1 MNRAVLSLAW
11 GAPVLFACSTWGCNL
26 LLDTSAYHV
35 AADTDSNAPGQDAAV
50 DATSADACPS
60 PTNRVSLENA
70 CTNAACEP
78 FMGDVPMCDGSLCP
92 LPVTGTSA
100 TGDAGATGEAGA
112 TSEAGTTDE
121 AGAADPTGEGGAT
134 SDSGATGD
142 AGAVDAA
149 TLDSTDAAADSA
161 AAEAGDD
168 ATAPDSGALP
178 SCASVRSDPNSIIF
192 VTGSTALASFIG
204 EVSKVLATQ
213 PTNPVTVVY
222 QQSGSCVGVRAAID
236 PVNNPLL
243 QSLGAST
250 YYDASGTIHSCAL
263 NASDGLVAD
272 IGASDV
278 FFSTCYFGLPVTPA
292 LPQSV
297 SENLGPVQV
306 MNFAVPQGS
315 TERSISL
322 AAAYYVFGF
331 GGAPYS
337 VAPWVDPTQLQI
349 RSAASGTQA
358 MIAAAIGVPPGQWKG
373 VGNSTSSGVGTAL
386 VMAGQNSDSTVVNSA
401 LGILASDYLLQ
412 NAQTL
417 RGLAVQDENT
427 GCGYFPSTTST
438 AHDDAN
444 VRNGHYPLWGPSH
457 FYARVDPQR
466 QIPLKAG
473 VSQFIDGLS
482 GVTQLPGLD
491 LVGEYAAKG
500 LVPSCA
506 MSIAR
511 SDDGGDYTPYKP
523 AVTCNCYFDL
533 IATGATACSE
543 CNTNADCP
551 SRAPNCNKFGASPQQ
566 GYCDL

>member
-1 MNRAVLSLAW
+1 MTTKRATRFGAWAALVLA
-11 GAPVLFACSTWGCNL
+11 AAAAVGCNY

-35 AADTDSNAPGQDAAV
+35 GPTADAGAV
-50 DATSADACPS
+50 SADAAIDAATVDAATPDACAP
-60 PTNRVSLENA
+60 PTNRSSLENA
-70 CTNAACEP
+70 CTTADCEP
-78 FMGDVPMCDGSLCP
+78 FLGVVPTCDGSLCT
-92 LPVTGTSA
+92 LPVPGAAPDAGVPGDAAAADATIPDTGLGDASPDA
-100 TGDAGATGEAGA
+100 PPEADAGDAGSASDGGGASEAGA
-112 TSEAGTTDE
+112 DAATADA
-121 AGAADPTGEGGAT
+121 AGAP
-134 SDSGATGD
+134 D
-142 AGAVDAA
+142 AGAV
-149 TLDSTDAAADSA
+149 
-161 AAEAGDD
+161 
-168 ATAPDSGALP
+168 P
-178 SCASVRSDPNSIIF
+178 SCASVRSDPSSIVF

-222 QQSGSCVGVRAAID
+222 QQSGSCVGVHSAID
-236 PVNNPLL
+236 PANNPLS
-243 QSLGAST
+243 QALGGST
-250 YYDASGTIHSCAL
+250 YYDASGSVHACTL
-263 NASDGLVAD
+263 DVTDGRATD

-278 FFSTCYFGLPVTPA
+278 FFSTCYLGQPVTPS
-292 LPQSV
+292 LPQAV

-315 TERSISL
+315 TARSISL
-322 AAAYYVFGF
+322 TAAYYIFGF
-331 GGAPYS
+331 GGAPYAVS
-337 VAPWVDPTQLQI
+337 PWSDPTELQI

-358 MIAAAIGVPPGQWKG
+358 MIAAAIGVPPAQWRG

-386 VMAGQNSDSTVVNSA
+386 VTAGQSGNATVVNSA

-417 RGLAVQDENT
+417 RGLAVQDENSS
-427 GCGYFPSTTST
+427 CGYFPSTTST

-457 FYARVDPQR
+457 FYARVDPQT

-473 VSQFIDGLS
+473 VSQFIDGVS
-482 GVTQLPGLD
+482 GVTALPGLD

-500 LVPSCA
+500 LVPLCA
-506 MSIAR
+506 MSVSR

-523 AVTCNCYFDL
+523 ALTCNCYFDL
-533 IATGATACSE
+533 IATGATACTE

-551 SRAPNCNKFGASPQQ
+551 SRAPNCNKFGALPQQ